1 MKIFVPLMLALAPA
15 GEAKKNGN
23 KPKPAYNFYKA
34 PKGTDAHGYEIVKKH
49 PLRVLQSTSKTFCK
63 LVTKEL
69 DNKRQALRYCDRWTG
84 TINKYAE
91 SFGRLQCAFYDPL
104 VPKGGPHPDPMSDGN
119 KLNSKGQ
126 WVPRRLRRD
135 VDDAEDEYLDDYGD
149 YYYDPEDEENL
160 DDCTGNE
167 TGIWKDIC
175 EGNFEDDAGDGD
187 VAARRKKKK
196 GPKLSKPQRR
206 ARKIT
211 VTLAAWCER
220 HIYNCYGQRTYD
232 YCSKKAA
239 ATLKNLMPLL
249 PAHVPK
255 NPKN

>member
-1 MKIFVPLMLALAPA
+1 M
-15 GEAKKNGN
+15 
-23 KPKPAYNFYKA
+23 FYKA

-69 DNKRQALRYCDRWTG
+69 DNKKQALRYCDRWSG
-84 TINKYAE
+84 TIEKYAE
-91 SFGRLQCAFYDPL
+91 SFGRLQCAFYDPD
-104 VPKGGPHPDPMSDGN
+104 VQKGGPHPDSMSDGH
-119 KLNSKGQ
+119 KLNAKGQ
-126 WVPRRLRRD
+126 WVPRRARR
-135 VDDAEDEYLDDYGD
+135 DAEDEDDDEDVYDDEND
-149 YYYDPEDEENL
+149 YDDEDEENL
-160 DDCTGNE
+160 EDCTGNL
-167 TGIWKDIC
+167 TGSWKNIC
-175 EGNFEDDAGDGD
+175 EGNFEDDTNAD
-187 VAARRKKKK
+187 VRGKKKK

-211 VTLAAWCER
+211 FTLASWCER

-239 ATLKNLMPLL
+239 STLKKLMPLL